1 MKRQMPAT
9 AVVGIALLIVA
20 AVAYWL
26 VIKPKRAEASSLDT
40 QIASLQTQIGS
51 ASHSTPP
58 PVTIKVADLFRL
70 AKAMPD
76 QEDMSGIVIQLNAIA
91 AEAGV
96 SFVAIEPQPS
106 SAGSSYQVVPVTVR
120 FDGSYYDL
128 VDFLFRLRNLVT
140 VKNGVLDASG
150 RLLNL
155 EGLKLS
161 AGSGG
166 FPQVEAELNLA
177 AYVYGTVP
185 LGSTASTT
193 TDTTATDTT
202 QTDTTASDTTS
213 SGSAPQAAGV
223 TP

>member
-1 MKRQMPAT
+1 M
-9 AVVGIALLIVA
+9 
-20 AVAYWL
+20 
-26 VIKPKRAEASSLDT
+26 
-40 QIASLQTQIGS
+40 
-51 ASHSTPP
+51 
-58 PVTIKVADLFRL
+58 
-70 AKAMPD
+70 
-76 QEDMSGIVIQLNAIA
+76 
-91 AEAGV
+91 
-96 SFVAIEPQPS
+96 
-106 SAGSSYQVVPVTVR
+106 TVR

-202 QTDTTASDTTS
+202 QTDTTATDTTS